1 MRGQGLLLFRKGHG
15 RRRRRLLGNYLPARD
30 MHLRRRTADGH
41 DVWVPI
47 NEALNLNWVIRGSD
61 PWFGMALAGPE
72 VAPSRAMTGTDDIQ
86 SELF

>member
-1 MRGQGLLLFRKGHG
+1 
-15 RRRRRLLGNYLPARD
+15 
-30 MHLRRRTADGH
+30 MHLRRRTADGQ

-61 PWFGMALAGPE
+61 PWLGATLAGLE

-86 SELF
+86 AELF